1 MAATTKK
8 SKIQSVQTASRT
20 RKWNLSKEMQGPVT
34 DYTCKFDKPFWAKFK
49 VSKDGKTRV
58 VGLPDGKQLTETLLE
73 HSNSGYAYAA
83 SGFAGITNY
92 KGVFSTGIDKKA
104 SNSFYFEI
112 DVTYTYDT
120 AKNFNKLNS
129 VLRGFF
135 KSVDAELKAHFG

>member
-1 MAATTKK
+1 MAANTKAR
-8 SKIQSVQTASRT
+8 KIESIQTASRT

-34 DYTCKFDKPFWAKFK
+34 DYTCRFDKPFWAKFK

-58 VGLPDGKQLTETLLE
+58 VDLPDGKQLTETLLE
-73 HSNSGYAYAA
+73 QSIGGYAYAA
-83 SGFAGITNY
+83 VGFAGISNY
-92 KGVFSTGIDKKA
+92 KGVFSTGIEKKA

-112 DVTYTYDT
+112 EVTYTYDT

-135 KSVDAELKAHFG
+135 KSVDSELKAHFG